1 MTIALQKVTDVEL
14 RSICKERIEAL
25 EHWLRRLIDDLLAP
39 TYEDYFVY
47 VDAKGNRL
55 IRGSLS
61 QQVERRR
68 ANEPTRYPRKIDAV
82 LLEDAV
88 DIICKPELFRLH
100 FGKPLSEAF
109 PQGREEARTFLSRI
123 LVPRNNLAHANAISI
138 RQAEQV
144 ICYANDII
152 ESIKNHY
159 RECGMQ
165 QEFNVPLILR
175 VTDSFGQVFMR
186 SQFRP
191 CHDGGIMKTFLDQPQ
206 YFLRPGDT
214 LVLEL
219 EVDSS
224 FDADTYALT
233 WASAKG
239 LGSSPPTGSRVVLPI
254 VNKHVGQQFDIQ
266 CRLTTKNEWHR
277 MHMGADDFLMLYYK
291 VLPPVG

>member
-1 MTIALQKVTDVEL
+1 
-14 RSICKERIEAL
+14 
-25 EHWLRRLIDDLLAP
+25 
-39 TYEDYFVY
+39 
-47 VDAKGNRL
+47 
-55 IRGSLS
+55 
-61 QQVERRR
+61 
-68 ANEPTRYPRKIDAV
+68 
-82 LLEDAV
+82 
-88 DIICKPELFRLH
+88 
-100 FGKPLSEAF
+100 
-109 PQGREEARTFLSRI
+109 
-123 LVPRNNLAHANAISI
+123 
-138 RQAEQV
+138 
-144 ICYANDII
+144 
-152 ESIKNHY
+152 
-159 RECGMQ
+159 MQ

-239 LGSSPPTGSRVVLPI
+239 LGSPPPTGSRVVLPI